1 MSTNK
6 ATLKDISKAMNVSM
20 TTIHRALHNKEGVSE
35 KIREE
40 IKRVAGEMGYR
51 TNYVAAS
58 LKRKTVKFAII
69 IPEPTNENR
78 YYYLCLWQ
86 GIRKFL
92 DEVSEFNIETLE
104 FSYPLSVGS
113 NGNKLKEVY
122 EKHGDALDGILTVGV
137 NHNQSKYFIEKFH
150 DKNIPV
156 VLIGA
161 DLLKDKRLC
170 CVKTYDHMAG
180 SLAAELLTSFIEKS
194 QNKKIMLT
202 GDMEMMDQ
210 YYNAEGF
217 ENYMRDNV
225 PNIEII
231 KVSNLKDE
239 EVYLSIKEVLL
250 REKDIY
256 AIYSCSARNTVQMC
270 KVAIDLNMQNSLKLV
285 GNDSF
290 PESIELLRQNILNA
304 IIHKRPNRQAYIAM
318 KVLFDYV
325 VKGEYPDSSTIL
337 INSLITM
344 KSNLDICI

>member
-1 MSTNK
+1 MAAHK

-20 TTIHRALHNKEGVSE
+20 TTVHRALYDKEGVSDQM
-35 KIREE
+35 REE
-40 IKRVAGEMGYR
+40 IKKVADEMGYR

-58 LKRKTVKFAII
+58 LKRKTVKFAIV

-104 FSYPLSVGS
+104 FSYILSPSS
-113 NGNKLKEVY
+113 NGSKLKEVY
-122 EKHGDALDGILTVGV
+122 EKYGDEIDGLLTVGV
-137 NHNQSKYFIEKFH
+137 NHNQSKYFIEKFY

-161 DLLKDKRLC
+161 DILKDKRLC

-180 SLAAELLTSFIEKS
+180 SLAAELLTSFTDVRG
-194 QNKKIMLT
+194 NKKILLT
-202 GDMEMMDQ
+202 GDMEMVDQ

-217 ENYMRDNV
+217 EDYIQNNAPHVQVVR
-225 PNIEII
+225 
-231 KVSNLKDE
+231 VSDLKDA
-239 EVYLSIKEVLL
+239 EVYSTLKEVLL

-256 AIYSCSARNTVQMC
+256 AIYSCSARNTIQMC
-270 KVAIDLNMQNSLKLV
+270 KVVTDLNMHESLKLV

-290 PESIELLRQNILNA
+290 TESIELLRQNVLSA

-318 KVLFDYV
+318 KTLFDYV
-325 VKGEYPDSSTIL
+325 VKGEYPPSSTIL

-344 KSNLDICI
+344 KSNLDIVD